1 MPARDIYHNAV
12 RKALEKEDWL
22 IIKDPFLL
30 RWGARDLY
38 IDLGAEKLIAAEKSG
53 QKIAVEIKS
62 FISASPVTDL
72 ENALGQYIL
81 YYDIL
86 SRVEPERRLYLA
98 IREETYSELFQEPIG
113 KILLENQRLSL
124 LVFEPQREVIL
135 EWIP

>member
-22 IIKDPFLL
+22 IIKDPFIL

-62 FISASPVTDL
+62 FIGASPVTDL
-72 ENALGQYIL
+72 ENALGSI
-81 YYDIL
+81 
-86 SRVEPERRLYLA
+86 P
-98 IREETYSELFQEPIG
+98 LF
-113 KILLENQRLSL
+113 
-124 LVFEPQREVIL
+124 
-135 EWIP
+135 